1 MIILVII
8 QILLGISVTGLIL
21 LQSSGDT
28 DNRSNILSQSG
39 MQKRGWELITYY
51 ITAGLIG
58 VFLFSSLIQAI
69 I

>member
-8 QILLGISVTGLIL
+8 QIILGVSVTGLIL

-28 DNRSNILSQSG
+28 ENRSNILSSSG

-51 ITAGLIG
+51 ITVGLIG
-58 VFLFSSLIQAI
+58 AFLFSSLIQAI